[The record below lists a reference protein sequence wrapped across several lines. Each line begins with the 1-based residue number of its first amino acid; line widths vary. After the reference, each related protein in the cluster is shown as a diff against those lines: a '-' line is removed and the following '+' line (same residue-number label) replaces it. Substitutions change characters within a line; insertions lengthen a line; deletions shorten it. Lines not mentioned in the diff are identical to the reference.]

1 MIPAI
6 QAYSKAAGTRPNLPV
21 KRDNA
26 LSNKFDVEV
35 GKTKTNEPARATL
48 SAQSVISPAERDFF
62 KGLFP
67 ENAAQIDRH
76 VVFNRTG
83 QLAVGG
89 VEKGSLFDGRG

>member
-6 QAYSKAAGTRPNLPV
+6 QAYSKAAGTHLNLPV
-21 KRDNA
+21 RRDNA
-26 LSNKFDVEV
+26 VPNKFDVEV
-35 GKTKTNEPARATL
+35 SKTKANEPVKATL

-67 ENAAQIDRH
+67 ENAAQIERH

-83 QLAVGG
+83 QLSVGG